1 MKRELFSFLF
11 LCRKPWGNVSFPWFF
26 ILKGVRKMTICSVNN
41 VTKSFGG
48 NIIFENISL
57 EIKNGERVGLVGR
70 NGSGKTTIFQLLTG
84 MESLDAGAIH
94 MKKGTRIGH
103 VAQIPKFDESMTVYE
118 VLSSAF
124 KIEKELE
131 REMRTLEKHM
141 AEEQES
147 SVLQKLME
155 RYGIIQEKFA
165 FLGGYEIEA
174 NIMKVANGLQVIELF
189 PRSFLELSGGEQT
202 KVSLAYMLLQK
213 PDLLLL
219 DEPTNHLDLF
229 AVEWLEQFLKEYN
242 GTVVVISHDR
252 YFLDEV
258 VTKIFDLEDGEIHVY
273 HTNYSRFV
281 EEKEE
286 RLLQEF
292 QAFQEQQKKIKKM
305 KEAIKRLREWANQA
319 NPPNEGLHKRARSM
333 ERALE
338 RMEKLKKPI
347 LERKQMGLQF
357 EGQERSGKDVIV
369 MKEVSKGFAEHLLF
383 NEANLHVRFQERA
396 AIVGRNGTGKTT
408 LLKLLLEEIKPD
420 AGEIR
425 IGSSVKIGYLSQ
437 HAYGNMKSNVLE
449 AFRECVAV
457 TEGEARHILAKFLF
471 YGPAVFKKVTQ
482 LSGGEKMRLRLAQL
496 MYQDINFL
504 ILDEPTNHLDIES
517 REVLEEALEQY
528 NGTILAVSH
537 DRYFLNKLFEKTY
550 WIDECKLFEFAGNY
564 AWARQKWEEKL
575 ETQVIK
581 QQRQGR
587 KKIETVPVKKKEVRN
602 IEEIE
607 TELMHVE
614 EDIYTLECKM
624 EQVVDVEMLEQLYEE
639 KTKKELLR
647 AELYNALENI
657 ME

>member
-1 MKRELFSFLF
+1 
-11 LCRKPWGNVSFPWFF
+11 
-26 ILKGVRKMTICSVNN
+26 MTICSVNN
-41 VTKSFGG
+41 VMKSFGG

-70 NGSGKTTIFQLLTG
+70 NGSGKTTIFGLLTG
-84 MESLDAGAIH
+84 RESLDAGAIH

-103 VAQIPKFDESMTVYE
+103 VAQIPKFDEVMNVYD

-124 KIEKELE
+124 KVEKELE
-131 REMRTLEKHM
+131 KEMHALKKNM
-141 AEEQES
+141 AEEQEQS
-147 SVLQKLME
+147 SLQKLME

-174 NIMKVANGLQVIELF
+174 NIMKVANGLQVTDLF
-189 PRSFLELSGGEQT
+189 PRVFTELSGGEQT

-229 AVEWLEQFLKEYN
+229 AVEWLEKFLKEYT
-242 GTVVVISHDR
+242 GTVMVISHDR

-273 HTNYSRFV
+273 HTNYSQFV

-292 QAFQEQQKKIKKM
+292 QAYQEQQKKIKKM

-319 NPPNEGLHKRARSM
+319 NPPNEGLHKRARNM

-338 RMEKLKKPI
+338 RIEKLKRPI

-357 EGQERSGKDVIV
+357 EGQERSGKDVVV
-369 MKEVSKGFAEHLLF
+369 MKEVSKGFAGRPLF
-383 NEANLHVRFQERA
+383 EQANLHVRFQERA
-396 AIVGRNGTGKTT
+396 AIVGHNGTGKTT
-408 LLKLLLEEIKPD
+408 LLKLLLKEMEPD
-420 AGEIR
+420 AGAIR
-425 IGSSVKIGYLSQ
+425 MGSSVKIGYLSQ
-437 HAYGNMKSNVLE
+437 HAYENMKSNVLE
-449 AFRECVAV
+449 AFRENVAV

-550 WIDECKLFEFAGNY
+550 WIDGCQLFEFAGNY

-575 ETQVIK
+575 EKQVIK
-581 QQRQGR
+581 QKRQGR
-587 KKIETVPVKKKEVRN
+587 KSVETVPVKEKEARN
-602 IEEIE
+602 LEEIE
-607 TELMHVE
+607 NELMHVE
-614 EDIYTLECKM
+614 EDIYAIECEM
-624 EQVVDVEMLEQLYEE
+624 EHVADVERLEKLYEE

-647 AELYNALENI
+647 AKLYSDLENI
-657 ME
+657 VE

>member
-1 MKRELFSFLF
+1 
-11 LCRKPWGNVSFPWFF
+11 
-26 ILKGVRKMTICSVNN
+26 MTICSVNN

-174 NIMKVANGLQVIELF
+174 NIMKVANGLQVTELF
-189 PRSFLELSGGEQT
+189 PRSFVEISGGEQT

-292 QAFQEQQKKIKKM
+292 QAYQEQQKKIKKM

-357 EGQERSGKDVIV
+357 EGQERSGKDVVV

-408 LLKLLLEEIKPD
+408 LLKLLLEEIEPD

-587 KKIETVPVKKKEVRN
+587 KSVETVSVKKKEVRN

-624 EQVVDVEMLEQLYEE
+624 EHVVDVEMLEQLYEE

-647 AELYNALENI
+647 ADLYNALENS

>member
-1 MKRELFSFLF
+1 
-11 LCRKPWGNVSFPWFF
+11 
-26 ILKGVRKMTICSVNN
+26 MTICSVNN

-131 REMRTLEKHM
+131 REMRTLEKDM
-141 AEEQES
+141 AEEQGS

-174 NIMKVANGLQVIELF
+174 NIMKVANGLQVTELF

-242 GTVVVISHDR
+242 GTVMVISHDR

-292 QAFQEQQKKIKKM
+292 QAYQEQQKKIKKM

-357 EGQERSGKDVIV
+357 EGQERSGKDVVV
-369 MKEVSKGFAEHLLF
+369 MKEVSKGFADHPLF
-383 NEANLHVRFQERA
+383 NEVNLHVRFQERA

-408 LLKLLLEEIKPD
+408 LLKLLLEEIEPD

-437 HAYGNMKSNVLE
+437 HAYGNRKSNVLE
-449 AFRECVAV
+449 DFREYVAV

-550 WIDECKLFEFAGNY
+550 WIDERKLFEFAGNY
-564 AWARQKWEEKL
+564 AWARQKWEERL

-581 QQRQGR
+581 QQHQGR
-587 KKIETVPVKKKEVRN
+587 KSIETVPVKKKEVRN

-624 EQVVDVEMLEQLYEE
+624 EHVVDVEMLEQLYEE

-647 AELYNALENI
+647 TDLYNALENI

>member
-1 MKRELFSFLF
+1 
-11 LCRKPWGNVSFPWFF
+11 
-26 ILKGVRKMTICSVNN
+26 MTICSVNN

-131 REMRTLEKHM
+131 REMRTLEKDM

-165 FLGGYEIEA
+165 FLGGYEIEV
-174 NIMKVANGLQVIELF
+174 NIMKVANGLQVTELF
-189 PRSFLELSGGEQT
+189 PRSFVEISGGEQT

-242 GTVVVISHDR
+242 GTVMVISHDR

-258 VTKIFDLEDGEIHVY
+258 VTKIFDLEDGEINVY
-273 HTNYSRFV
+273 HTNYSPFV

-292 QAFQEQQKKIKKM
+292 QAYQEQQKKIKKM

-357 EGQERSGKDVIV
+357 EGQERSGKDVVV

-408 LLKLLLEEIKPD
+408 LLKLLLEEIEPD

-550 WIDECKLFEFAGNY
+550 WIDERKLFEFAGNY

-587 KKIETVPVKKKEVRN
+587 KSMETVPVKKKEVRN

>member
-1 MKRELFSFLF
+1 M
-11 LCRKPWGNVSFPWFF
+11 GNVSFSWFF

-48 NIIFENISL
+48 NTIFENISL

-70 NGSGKTTIFQLLTG
+70 NGSGKTTIFGLLTG

-103 VAQIPKFDESMTVYE
+103 VAQIPKFDEAMTVYD

-124 KIEKELE
+124 KVEKELE
-131 REMRTLEKHM
+131 KEMHALEKNM
-141 AEEQES
+141 AVEQEQS
-147 SVLQKLME
+147 ALEKVME
-155 RYGIIQEKFA
+155 RYGVIQEKFA

-174 NIMKVANGLQVIELF
+174 NIMKVANGLQVTDLF
-189 PRSFLELSGGEQT
+189 SRVFTELSGGEQT

-229 AVEWLEQFLKEYN
+229 AVEWLEQFLKEYT
-242 GTVVVISHDR
+242 GTVMVISHDR

-273 HTNYSRFV
+273 HTNYSQFV

-292 QAFQEQQKKIKKM
+292 QAYQEQQKKIKKM

-319 NPPNEGLHKRARSM
+319 NPPNEGLHKRARNM

-338 RMEKLKKPI
+338 RIEKLKRPI

-357 EGQERSGKDVIV
+357 EGQERSGKDVVV
-369 MKEVSKGFAEHLLF
+369 MKEVSKGFAGRPLF
-383 NEANLHVRFQERA
+383 EQANLHVRFQERA

-408 LLKLLLEEIKPD
+408 LLKLLLKEINPD
-420 AGEIR
+420 VGEIR

-437 HAYGNMKSNVLE
+437 HTYGNVKSNVLE
-449 AFRECVAV
+449 AFREYVAV

-564 AWARQKWEEKL
+564 VWARQKWEEKL
-575 ETQVIK
+575 EKQVIK
-581 QQRQGR
+581 QKRQGR
-587 KKIETVPVKKKEVRN
+587 KSVEMVPVKEKKARN
-602 IEEIE
+602 LEEIE
-607 TELMHVE
+607 NELMHVE
-614 EDIYTLECKM
+614 EDIYAIECEMEHVANVERLEK
-624 EQVVDVEMLEQLYEE
+624 LYEE
-639 KTKKELLR
+639 KTMKELLR
-647 AELYNALENI
+647 AKLYSELENI
-657 ME
+657 VE

>member
-1 MKRELFSFLF
+1 
-11 LCRKPWGNVSFPWFF
+11 
-26 ILKGVRKMTICSVNN
+26 MTICSVNN

-48 NIIFENISL
+48 NTIFENISL

-70 NGSGKTTIFQLLTG
+70 NGSGKTTIFGLLTG

-103 VAQIPKFDESMTVYE
+103 VAQIPKFDEVMTVYD

-124 KIEKELE
+124 KVEKELE
-131 REMRTLEKHM
+131 KEMHALEKNM
-141 AEEQES
+141 AVEQEQS
-147 SVLQKLME
+147 ALEKLME
-155 RYGIIQEKFA
+155 RYGVIQEKFA

-174 NIMKVANGLQVIELF
+174 NIMKVANGLQVTDLF
-189 PRSFLELSGGEQT
+189 SRVFTELSGGEQT

-229 AVEWLEQFLKEYN
+229 AVEWLEQFLKEYT
-242 GTVVVISHDR
+242 GTVIVISHDR

-273 HTNYSRFV
+273 HTNYSQFV

-292 QAFQEQQKKIKKM
+292 QAYQEQQKKIKKM

-319 NPPNEGLHKRARSM
+319 NPPNEGLHKRARNM

-338 RMEKLKKPI
+338 RIEKLKRPI

-357 EGQERSGKDVIV
+357 EGQERSGKDVVV
-369 MKEVSKGFAEHLLF
+369 MKEVSKGFAGRPLF
-383 NEANLHVRFQERA
+383 EQTNLHVRFQERA

-408 LLKLLLEEIKPD
+408 LLKLLLEEINPD
-420 AGEIR
+420 VGEIR

-437 HAYGNMKSNVLE
+437 HTYGNVKSNVLE
-449 AFRECVAV
+449 AFREYVAV

-575 ETQVIK
+575 EKQVIK
-581 QQRQGR
+581 QKRQGR
-587 KKIETVPVKKKEVRN
+587 KSVEMVPVKEKKARN
-602 IEEIE
+602 LEEIE
-607 TELMHVE
+607 NELMHVE
-614 EDIYTLECKM
+614 EDIYAIECEM
-624 EQVVDVEMLEQLYEE
+624 EHVADVERLKKLYEE
-639 KTKKELLR
+639 KTMKELLR
-647 AELYNALENI
+647 AKLYSELENI
-657 ME
+657 VE

>member
-1 MKRELFSFLF
+1 
-11 LCRKPWGNVSFPWFF
+11 
-26 ILKGVRKMTICSVNN
+26 MTICSVNN

-103 VAQIPKFDESMTVYE
+103 VAQIPKFDEGMTVYD

-124 KIEKELE
+124 KTEKELE
-131 REMRTLEKHM
+131 REMRALEKNM
-141 AEEQES
+141 AEEREPS
-147 SVLQKLME
+147 ALQKLME
-155 RYGIIQEKFA
+155 RYGVIQEKFA

-174 NIMKVANGLQVIELF
+174 NLMKVANGLQVTELF

-242 GTVVVISHDR
+242 GTVMVISHDR

-273 HTNYSRFV
+273 HTNYSQFV
-281 EEKEE
+281 DEKEE

-292 QAFQEQQKKIKKM
+292 QAYQEQQKKIKKM

-338 RMEKLKKPI
+338 RIEKLKKPI

-357 EGQERSGKDVIV
+357 EGQERSGKDVV
-369 MKEVSKGFAEHLLF
+369 LMKEVSKGFAGHPLF

-449 AFRECVAV
+449 AFREYVSV

-550 WIDECKLFEFAGNY
+550 WIDEHKLFEFAGNY

-575 ETQVIK
+575 EKQVIK

-587 KKIETVPVKKKEVRN
+587 KSMATAPVKKKEVRN
-602 IEEIE
+602 DEDIE

-614 EDIYTLECKM
+614 EDIYMLECKM
-624 EQVVDVEMLEQLYEE
+624 EHVVDVEMLEQLYEE

-647 AELYNALENI
+647 AELYNELENI
-657 ME
+657 VE

>member
-1 MKRELFSFLF
+1 M
-11 LCRKPWGNVSFPWFF
+11 GNVSFSWFF

-41 VTKSFGG
+41 VKKSFGG

-70 NGSGKTTIFQLLTG
+70 NGSGKTTIFGLLTG

-103 VAQIPKFDESMTVYE
+103 VAQIPKFDEVLTVYD

-124 KIEKELE
+124 KVEKELE
-131 REMRTLEKHM
+131 KEMHALEKNM
-141 AEEQES
+141 AEEQEQS
-147 SVLQKLME
+147 SLQKLME

-174 NIMKVANGLQVIELF
+174 NIMKVANGLQVTDLF
-189 PRSFLELSGGEQT
+189 SRVFTELSGGEQT

-229 AVEWLEQFLKEYN
+229 AVEWLEQFLKEYT
-242 GTVVVISHDR
+242 GTVMVISHDR

-273 HTNYSRFV
+273 HTNYSQFV

-292 QAFQEQQKKIKKM
+292 QAYQEQQKKIKKM

-319 NPPNEGLHKRARSM
+319 NPLNEGLHKRARNM

-338 RMEKLKKPI
+338 RIEKLKRPI

-357 EGQERSGKDVIV
+357 EGQERSGKDVVV
-369 MKEVSKGFAEHLLF
+369 MKEVSKGFAGRPLF
-383 NEANLHVRFQERA
+383 EQANLHVRFQERA

-408 LLKLLLEEIKPD
+408 LLKLLLKEINPD
-420 AGEIR
+420 VGEIR

-437 HAYGNMKSNVLE
+437 HTYGNVKSNVLE
-449 AFRECVAV
+449 AFREYVAV

-575 ETQVIK
+575 EKQVIK
-581 QQRQGR
+581 QKRQGR
-587 KKIETVPVKKKEVRN
+587 KSVEMVPVKEKKARN
-602 IEEIE
+602 LEEIE
-607 TELMHVE
+607 NELMHVE
-614 EDIYTLECKM
+614 EDIYAIECEM
-624 EQVVDVEMLEQLYEE
+624 EHVADVERLEKLYEE
-639 KTKKELLR
+639 KTMKELLR
-647 AELYNALENI
+647 AKLYSELENI
-657 ME
+657 VE

>member
-1 MKRELFSFLF
+1 M
-11 LCRKPWGNVSFPWFF
+11 GNVSFPWFF

-41 VTKSFGG
+41 ITKSFGG

-84 MESLDAGAIH
+84 MENVDVGAIH

-103 VAQIPKFDESMTVYE
+103 VAQIPKFDDGITVYD

-124 KIEKELE
+124 KAEKELE
-131 REMRTLEKHM
+131 REMHALEKNM
-141 AEEQES
+141 AEELEPFA
-147 SVLQKLME
+147 LEKLME
-155 RYGIIQEKFA
+155 RYGIIQERFA

-174 NIMKVANGLQVIELF
+174 NIMKVANGLQVAELCSRLF
-189 PRSFLELSGGEQT
+189 TELSGGEQT

-229 AVEWLEQFLKEYN
+229 AVEWLEQFLKEYV
-242 GTVVVISHDR
+242 GTVMVISHDR

-258 VTKIFDLEDGEIHVY
+258 VTKILDLEDGEIHVY
-273 HTNYSRFV
+273 HTNYSQFI

-292 QAFQEQQKKIKKM
+292 QAYQEQQKKIKKM

-319 NPPNEGLHKRARSM
+319 NPPNEGLHKRARNM

-338 RMEKLKKPI
+338 RIEKLKRPI

-357 EGQERSGKDVIV
+357 EGQERSGKDVVV
-369 MKEVSKGFAEHLLF
+369 MKEVSKGFADRALF
-383 NEANLHVRFQERA
+383 EKANLHIRFQERA

-408 LLKLLLEEIKPD
+408 LLKLLLEEIQQD
-420 AGEIR
+420 DGEIR

-437 HAYGNMKSNVLE
+437 HAYGNMKNNVLE

-457 TEGEARHILAKFLF
+457 TEGEARHILARFLF
-471 YGPAVFKKVTQ
+471 YGPAVFKRVTQ

-550 WIDECKLFEFAGNY
+550 WIDEHKLFEFAGNY
-564 AWARQKWEEKL
+564 AWARQKWEERIEK
-575 ETQVIK
+575 QVVKQK
-581 QQRQGR
+581 QQGSKALEVLPI
-587 KKIETVPVKKKEVRN
+587 KKQESRN
-602 IEEIE
+602 LEKVEN
-607 TELMHVE
+607 ELMHIE
-614 EDIYTLECKM
+614 EDIYALECRM
-624 EQVVDVEMLEQLYEE
+624 ENVVDVEMLEQLYEE
-639 KTKKELLR
+639 KMKKELLR
-647 AELYNALENI
+647 VDLYNELENI

>member
-1 MKRELFSFLF
+1 
-11 LCRKPWGNVSFPWFF
+11 
-26 ILKGVRKMTICSVNN
+26 MTICSVNN

-48 NIIFENISL
+48 NTIFENISL

-70 NGSGKTTIFQLLTG
+70 NGSGKTTIFGLLTG

-103 VAQIPKFDESMTVYE
+103 VAQIPKFDEAMTVYD

-124 KIEKELE
+124 KVEKELE
-131 REMRTLEKHM
+131 KEMHALEKNM
-141 AEEQES
+141 AVEQEQS
-147 SVLQKLME
+147 ALEKLME
-155 RYGIIQEKFA
+155 RYGVIQEKFA

-174 NIMKVANGLQVIELF
+174 NIMKVVNGLQVTDLF
-189 PRSFLELSGGEQT
+189 SRVFTELSGGEQT

-229 AVEWLEQFLKEYN
+229 AVEWLEQFLKEYT
-242 GTVVVISHDR
+242 GTVMVISHDR

-273 HTNYSRFV
+273 HTNYSQFV

-292 QAFQEQQKKIKKM
+292 QAYQEQQKKIKKM

-319 NPPNEGLHKRARSM
+319 NPPNEGLHKRARNM

-338 RMEKLKKPI
+338 RIEKLKRPI

-357 EGQERSGKDVIV
+357 EGQERSGKDVVV
-369 MKEVSKGFAEHLLF
+369 MKEVSKGFAGRPLF
-383 NEANLHVRFQERA
+383 EQANLHVRFQERA

-408 LLKLLLEEIKPD
+408 LLKLLLEEINPD
-420 AGEIR
+420 VGEIR

-437 HAYGNMKSNVLE
+437 HTYGNVKSNVLE
-449 AFRECVAV
+449 AFREYVAV

-575 ETQVIK
+575 EKQVIK
-581 QQRQGR
+581 QKRQGR
-587 KKIETVPVKKKEVRN
+587 KSVEMVPVKEKKARN
-602 IEEIE
+602 LEEIE
-607 TELMHVE
+607 NELMHVE
-614 EDIYTLECKM
+614 EDIYAIECEM
-624 EQVVDVEMLEQLYEE
+624 EHVADVERLEKLYEE
-639 KTKKELLR
+639 KTMKELLR
-647 AELYNALENI
+647 AKLYSELENI
-657 ME
+657 VE

>member
-1 MKRELFSFLF
+1 
-11 LCRKPWGNVSFPWFF
+11 
-26 ILKGVRKMTICSVNN
+26 MTICSVNN

-174 NIMKVANGLQVIELF
+174 NIMKVANGLQVTELF

-242 GTVVVISHDR
+242 GTVMVISHDR

-292 QAFQEQQKKIKKM
+292 QAYQEQQKKIKKM

-357 EGQERSGKDVIV
+357 EGQERSGKDVVV
-369 MKEVSKGFAEHLLF
+369 MKEVSKGFADHPLF
-383 NEANLHVRFQERA
+383 NEVNLHVRFQERA

-408 LLKLLLEEIKPD
+408 LLKLLLEEIEPD

-449 AFRECVAV
+449 AFREYVAV

-550 WIDECKLFEFAGNY
+550 WIDERKLFEFAGNY
-564 AWARQKWEEKL
+564 AWARQKWEERL

-581 QQRQGR
+581 QQRQRR
-587 KKIETVPVKKKEVRN
+587 KSIETVPVKKKEVRN

-614 EDIYTLECKM
+614 EDIYTLECTM
-624 EQVVDVEMLEQLYEE
+624 EHVVDIKRLEQLYEE

-647 AELYNALENI
+647 AELYNELENI
-657 ME
+657 VE

>member
-1 MKRELFSFLF
+1 M
-11 LCRKPWGNVSFPWFF
+11 GNVSFSWFF

-48 NIIFENISL
+48 NTIFENISL

-70 NGSGKTTIFQLLTG
+70 NGSGKTTIFGLLTG

-103 VAQIPKFDESMTVYE
+103 VAQIPKFDEAMTVYD

-124 KIEKELE
+124 KVEKELE
-131 REMRTLEKHM
+131 KEMHALEKNM
-141 AEEQES
+141 AVEQEQS
-147 SVLQKLME
+147 ALEKLME
-155 RYGIIQEKFA
+155 RYGVIQEKFA

-174 NIMKVANGLQVIELF
+174 NIMKVANGLQVTDLF
-189 PRSFLELSGGEQT
+189 SRVFTELSGGEQT

-229 AVEWLEQFLKEYN
+229 AVEWLEQFLKEYT
-242 GTVVVISHDR
+242 GTVMVISHDR

-273 HTNYSRFV
+273 HTNYSQFV

-292 QAFQEQQKKIKKM
+292 QAYQEQQKKIKKM

-319 NPPNEGLHKRARSM
+319 NPPNEGLHKRARNM

-338 RMEKLKKPI
+338 RIEKLKRPI

-357 EGQERSGKDVIV
+357 EGQERSGKDVVV
-369 MKEVSKGFAEHLLF
+369 MKEVSKGFAGRPLF
-383 NEANLHVRFQERA
+383 EQANLHVRFQERA

-408 LLKLLLEEIKPD
+408 LLKLLLEEINPD
-420 AGEIR
+420 VGEIR

-437 HAYGNMKSNVLE
+437 HTYGNVKSNVLE
-449 AFRECVAV
+449 AFREYVAV

-564 AWARQKWEEKL
+564 AWARQKWEGKL
-575 ETQVIK
+575 EKQVIK
-581 QQRQGR
+581 QKRQGR
-587 KKIETVPVKKKEVRN
+587 KSVEMVPVKEKKARN
-602 IEEIE
+602 LEEIE
-607 TELMHVE
+607 NELMHVE
-614 EDIYTLECKM
+614 EDIYAIECEM
-624 EQVVDVEMLEQLYEE
+624 EHVADVERLEKLYEE
-639 KTKKELLR
+639 KTMKELLR
-647 AELYNALENI
+647 AKLYSELENI
-657 ME
+657 VE

>member
-1 MKRELFSFLF
+1 M
-11 LCRKPWGNVSFPWFF
+11 GNVSFSWFF

-41 VTKSFGG
+41 VMKSFGG

-70 NGSGKTTIFQLLTG
+70 NGSGKTTIFGLLTG
-84 MESLDAGAIH
+84 KESLDAGAIH

-103 VAQIPKFDESMTVYE
+103 VAQIPKFDEVMTVYD

-124 KIEKELE
+124 KVEKELE
-131 REMRTLEKHM
+131 KEMHALEKNM
-141 AEEQES
+141 AVEQEQS
-147 SVLQKLME
+147 ALEKLME
-155 RYGIIQEKFA
+155 RYGVIQEKFA

-174 NIMKVANGLQVIELF
+174 NIMKVANGLQVTDLF
-189 PRSFLELSGGEQT
+189 SRVFTELSGGEQT

-229 AVEWLEQFLKEYN
+229 AVEWLEQFLKEYT
-242 GTVVVISHDR
+242 GTVIVISHDR

-273 HTNYSRFV
+273 HTNYSQFV

-292 QAFQEQQKKIKKM
+292 QAYQEQQKKIKKM

-319 NPPNEGLHKRARSM
+319 NPPNEGLHKRARNM

-338 RMEKLKKPI
+338 RIEKLKRPI

-357 EGQERSGKDVIV
+357 EGQERSGKDVVV
-369 MKEVSKGFAEHLLF
+369 MKEVSKGFAGRPLF
-383 NEANLHVRFQERA
+383 EQANLHVRFQERA

-408 LLKLLLEEIKPD
+408 LLKLLLEEINPD
-420 AGEIR
+420 VGEIR

-437 HAYGNMKSNVLE
+437 HTYGNVKSNVLE
-449 AFRECVAV
+449 EFREYVAV

-575 ETQVIK
+575 EKQVIK
-581 QQRQGR
+581 QKRQGR
-587 KKIETVPVKKKEVRN
+587 KSVEMVPVKEKKARN
-602 IEEIE
+602 LEEIE
-607 TELMHVE
+607 NELMHVE
-614 EDIYTLECKM
+614 EDIYAIECEM
-624 EQVVDVEMLEQLYEE
+624 EHVADVERLEKLYEE
-639 KTKKELLR
+639 KTMKELLR
-647 AELYNALENI
+647 AKLYSELENI
-657 ME
+657 VE

>member
-1 MKRELFSFLF
+1 
-11 LCRKPWGNVSFPWFF
+11 
-26 ILKGVRKMTICSVNN
+26 MTICSVNN

-131 REMRTLEKHM
+131 REMRTLEKDM

-174 NIMKVANGLQVIELF
+174 NIMKVANGLQVTELF

-242 GTVVVISHDR
+242 GTVMVISHDR

-292 QAFQEQQKKIKKM
+292 QAYQEQQKKIKKM

-338 RMEKLKKPI
+338 RMQKLKKPI

-357 EGQERSGKDVIV
+357 EGQDRSGKDVVVI
-369 MKEVSKGFAEHLLF
+369 KEVSKGFADHPLF
-383 NEANLHVRFQERA
+383 NEVNLHVRFQERA

-408 LLKLLLEEIKPD
+408 LLKLLLEQIEPD

-437 HAYGNMKSNVLE
+437 HAYGNRKSNVLE
-449 AFRECVAV
+449 AFREYVAV

-550 WIDECKLFEFAGNY
+550 WIDEHKLFEFAGNY
-564 AWARQKWEEKL
+564 AWARQKWEERL

-587 KKIETVPVKKKEVRN
+587 KSIETAPVKKKEARN

-614 EDIYTLECKM
+614 EDIYTLECTM
-624 EQVVDVEMLEQLYEE
+624 EHVVDIKRLEQLYEE

-647 AELYNALENI
+647 AELYNELENI
-657 ME
+657 VE

>member
-1 MKRELFSFLF
+1 
-11 LCRKPWGNVSFPWFF
+11 
-26 ILKGVRKMTICSVNN
+26 MTICSVNN

-84 MESLDAGAIH
+84 MESLDTGAIH

-103 VAQIPKFDESMTVYE
+103 VAQIPKFDEGMTVYD

-124 KIEKELE
+124 KTEKELE

-147 SVLQKLME
+147 SALQRLME

-174 NIMKVANGLQVIELF
+174 NIMKVANGLQVTELF
-189 PRSFLELSGGEQT
+189 SRSFPELSGGEQT
-202 KVSLAYMLLQK
+202 KVSLAYMLLHK

-242 GTVVVISHDR
+242 GTVMVISHDR

-273 HTNYSRFV
+273 HTNYSQFV

-292 QAFQEQQKKIKKM
+292 QAYQEQQKKIKKM

-357 EGQERSGKDVIV
+357 EGQERSGKDVVV
-369 MKEVSKGFAEHLLF
+369 MKEVSKGFAGHPLF

-408 LLKLLLEEIKPD
+408 LLKLLLEEIEPD

-437 HAYGNMKSNVLE
+437 HAYGNVKSNVLE
-449 AFRECVAV
+449 AFREYVAV

-550 WIDECKLFEFAGNY
+550 WIDERKLFEFAGNY

-587 KKIETVPVKKKEVRN
+587 KSIETAPVKKKEVRD

-607 TELMHVE
+607 IELMRVE
-614 EDIYTLECKM
+614 EDIYTLDHKM
-624 EQVVDVEMLEQLYEE
+624 EHVVDVEMLEQLYEE

-647 AELYNALENI
+647 AELYNELENI
-657 ME
+657 VE

>member
-1 MKRELFSFLF
+1 M
-11 LCRKPWGNVSFPWFF
+11 GNVSFPWFF

-103 VAQIPKFDESMTVYE
+103 VAQIPKFDEDMTVYD

-124 KIEKELE
+124 KAEKELE
-131 REMRTLEKHM
+131 REMRTLEKNM
-141 AEEQES
+141 AEERES
-147 SVLQKLME
+147 SALQKLME
-155 RYGIIQEKFA
+155 RYGVIQEKFA

-174 NIMKVANGLQVIELF
+174 NLMKVANGLQVTELF

-202 KVSLAYMLLQK
+202 KISLAYMLLQK

-242 GTVVVISHDR
+242 GTVMVISHDR

-273 HTNYSRFV
+273 HTNYSQFV

-292 QAFQEQQKKIKKM
+292 QAYQEQQKKIKKM

-338 RMEKLKKPI
+338 RIEKLKKPI

-357 EGQERSGKDVIV
+357 EGQERSGKDVVV
-369 MKEVSKGFAEHLLF
+369 MKEVSKGFAGHLLF
-383 NEANLHVRFQERA
+383 NEASLHVRFQERA

-408 LLKLLLEEIKPD
+408 LLKLLLEEIEPD

-437 HAYGNMKSNVLE
+437 HAYGNVKSNVLE
-449 AFRECVAV
+449 AFREYVAV

-550 WIDECKLFEFAGNY
+550 WIDERKLFEFAGNY

-587 KKIETVPVKKKEVRN
+587 KSMETAPIKKKEVRN
-602 IEEIE
+602 VEEIE
-607 TELMHVE
+607 TDLMRVE

-624 EQVVDVEMLEQLYEE
+624 EHVVDVEMLEQLYEE
-639 KTKKELLR
+639 KTKQELLR
-647 AELYNALENI
+647 AELYNELENI
-657 ME
+657 VE

>member
-1 MKRELFSFLF
+1 
-11 LCRKPWGNVSFPWFF
+11 
-26 ILKGVRKMTICSVNN
+26 MTICSVNN

-174 NIMKVANGLQVIELF
+174 NIMKVANGLQVTELF

-242 GTVVVISHDR
+242 GTIMVISHDR

-292 QAFQEQQKKIKKM
+292 QAYQEQQKKIKKM

-357 EGQERSGKDVIV
+357 EGQERSGKDVVV
-369 MKEVSKGFAEHLLF
+369 MKEVSKGFADHLLF
-383 NEANLHVRFQERA
+383 NEVNLHVRFQERA

-408 LLKLLLEEIKPD
+408 LLKLLLEEIEPD

-449 AFRECVAV
+449 AFREYVAV

-496 MYQDINFL
+496 MYQDINF
-504 ILDEPTNHLDIES
+504 
-517 REVLEEALEQY
+517 
-528 NGTILAVSH
+528 
-537 DRYFLNKLFEKTY
+537 
-550 WIDECKLFEFAGNY
+550 
-564 AWARQKWEEKL
+564 
-575 ETQVIK
+575 
-581 QQRQGR
+581 
-587 KKIETVPVKKKEVRN
+587 
-602 IEEIE
+602 
-607 TELMHVE
+607 
-614 EDIYTLECKM
+614 
-624 EQVVDVEMLEQLYEE
+624 
-639 KTKKELLR
+639 
-647 AELYNALENI
+647 
-657 ME
+657 

>member
-1 MKRELFSFLF
+1 M
-11 LCRKPWGNVSFPWFF
+11 GNVSFPWFF

-57 EIKNGERVGLVGR
+57 EIKSGERVGLVGR

-131 REMRTLEKHM
+131 REIRTLEKHM

-155 RYGIIQEKFA
+155 RYGVIQEKFA

-242 GTVVVISHDR
+242 GTVMVISHDR

-292 QAFQEQQKKIKKM
+292 QAYQEQQKKIKKM

-357 EGQERSGKDVIV
+357 EGQERSGKDVVV
-369 MKEVSKGFAEHLLF
+369 MKEVSKGFADHPLF
-383 NEANLHVRFQERA
+383 NEVNLHVRFQERA

-408 LLKLLLEEIKPD
+408 LLKLLLEEIEPD

-437 HAYGNMKSNVLE
+437 HAYGNRKSNVLE
-449 AFRECVAV
+449 AFREYVAV

-550 WIDECKLFEFAGNY
+550 WIDERKLFEFAGNY

-575 ETQVIK
+575 GTQVIK

-587 KKIETVPVKKKEVRN
+587 KSIETAPVKKKEARN

-624 EQVVDVEMLEQLYEE
+624 EHVVDIEMLEQLYEE

-647 AELYNALENI
+647 AELYNELENI
-657 ME
+657 VE

>member
-1 MKRELFSFLF
+1 
-11 LCRKPWGNVSFPWFF
+11 
-26 ILKGVRKMTICSVNN
+26 MTICSVNN

-48 NIIFENISL
+48 NTIFENISL

-70 NGSGKTTIFQLLTG
+70 NGSGKTTIFGLLTG

-103 VAQIPKFDESMTVYE
+103 VAQIPKFDEAMTVYD

-124 KIEKELE
+124 KVEKELE
-131 REMRTLEKHM
+131 KEMHALEKNM
-141 AEEQES
+141 AVEQEQS
-147 SVLQKLME
+147 ALEKLME
-155 RYGIIQEKFA
+155 RYGVIQEKFV

-174 NIMKVANGLQVIELF
+174 NIMKVANGLQVTDLF
-189 PRSFLELSGGEQT
+189 SRVFTELSGGEQT

-229 AVEWLEQFLKEYN
+229 AVEWLEQFLKEYT
-242 GTVVVISHDR
+242 GTVMVISHDR

-273 HTNYSRFV
+273 HTNYSQFV

-292 QAFQEQQKKIKKM
+292 QAYQEQQKKIKKM

-319 NPPNEGLHKRARSM
+319 NPPNEGLHKRARNM

-338 RMEKLKKPI
+338 RIEKLKRPI

-357 EGQERSGKDVIV
+357 EGQERSGKDVVV
-369 MKEVSKGFAEHLLF
+369 MKEVSKGFAGRPLF
-383 NEANLHVRFQERA
+383 EQANLHVRFQERA

-408 LLKLLLEEIKPD
+408 LLKLLLKEINPD
-420 AGEIR
+420 VGEIR

-437 HAYGNMKSNVLE
+437 HTYGNVKSNVLE
-449 AFRECVAV
+449 AFREYVAV
-457 TEGEARHILAKFLF
+457 TEGEARHILANFLF

-575 ETQVIK
+575 EKQVIK
-581 QQRQGR
+581 QKRQGR
-587 KKIETVPVKKKEVRN
+587 KSVEMVPVKEKKARN
-602 IEEIE
+602 LEEIE
-607 TELMHVE
+607 NELMHVE
-614 EDIYTLECKM
+614 EDIYAIECEM
-624 EQVVDVEMLEQLYEE
+624 EHVADVERLEKLYEE
-639 KTKKELLR
+639 KTMKELLR
-647 AELYNALENI
+647 AKLYSELENI
-657 ME
+657 VE

>member
-1 MKRELFSFLF
+1 
-11 LCRKPWGNVSFPWFF
+11 
-26 ILKGVRKMTICSVNN
+26 MTICSVNN
-41 VTKSFGG
+41 VMKSFGG

-70 NGSGKTTIFQLLTG
+70 NGSGKTTIFGLLTG
-84 MESLDAGAIH
+84 KESLDAGAIH

-103 VAQIPKFDESMTVYE
+103 VAQIPKFDEVMTVYD

-124 KIEKELE
+124 KVEKELE
-131 REMRTLEKHM
+131 KEMHALEKNM
-141 AEEQES
+141 AVEQEQS
-147 SVLQKLME
+147 ALEKLME
-155 RYGIIQEKFA
+155 RYGVIQEKFA

-174 NIMKVANGLQVIELF
+174 NIMKVANGLQVTDLF
-189 PRSFLELSGGEQT
+189 SRVFTELSGGEQT

-229 AVEWLEQFLKEYN
+229 AVEWLEQFLKEYT
-242 GTVVVISHDR
+242 GTVIVISHDR

-258 VTKIFDLEDGEIHVY
+258 VTKIFDLEDGGIHVY
-273 HTNYSRFV
+273 HTNYSQFV

-292 QAFQEQQKKIKKM
+292 QAYQEQQKKIKKM

-319 NPPNEGLHKRARSM
+319 NPPNEGLHKRARNM

-338 RMEKLKKPI
+338 RIEKLKRPI

-357 EGQERSGKDVIV
+357 EGQERSGKDVVV
-369 MKEVSKGFAEHLLF
+369 MKEVSKGFAGRPLF
-383 NEANLHVRFQERA
+383 EQANLHVRFQERA

-408 LLKLLLEEIKPD
+408 LLKLLLEEINPD
-420 AGEIR
+420 VGEIR

-437 HAYGNMKSNVLE
+437 HTYGNVKSNVLE
-449 AFRECVAV
+449 AFREYVAV

-575 ETQVIK
+575 EKQVIK
-581 QQRQGR
+581 QKRQGR
-587 KKIETVPVKKKEVRN
+587 KSVEMVPVKEKKARN
-602 IEEIE
+602 LEEIE
-607 TELMHVE
+607 NELMHVE
-614 EDIYTLECKM
+614 EDIYAIECEM
-624 EQVVDVEMLEQLYEE
+624 EHVADVERLEKLYEE
-639 KTKKELLR
+639 KTMKELLR
-647 AELYNALENI
+647 AKLYSELENI
-657 ME
+657 VE

>member
-1 MKRELFSFLF
+1 
-11 LCRKPWGNVSFPWFF
+11 
-26 ILKGVRKMTICSVNN
+26 MTICSVNN

-70 NGSGKTTIFQLLTG
+70 NGSGKTTIFGLLTG

-103 VAQIPKFDESMTVYE
+103 VAQIPKFDEAMTVYD

-124 KIEKELE
+124 KVEKELE
-131 REMRTLEKHM
+131 KEMHDLEKNM
-141 AEEQES
+141 AVEQEQS
-147 SVLQKLME
+147 DLEKLME
-155 RYGIIQEKFA
+155 RYGVIQEKFA

-174 NIMKVANGLQVIELF
+174 NIMKVANGLQVTDLF
-189 PRSFLELSGGEQT
+189 SRVFTELSGGEQT

-229 AVEWLEQFLKEYN
+229 AVEWLEQFLKEYT
-242 GTVVVISHDR
+242 GTVMVISHDR

-273 HTNYSRFV
+273 HTNYSQFV

-292 QAFQEQQKKIKKM
+292 QAYQEQQKKIKKM

-319 NPPNEGLHKRARSM
+319 NPPNEGLHKRARNM

-338 RMEKLKKPI
+338 RIEKLKRPI

-357 EGQERSGKDVIV
+357 EGKERSGKDVVV
-369 MKEVSKGFAEHLLF
+369 MKEVSKGFADRPLF
-383 NEANLHVRFQERA
+383 EQANLHVRFQERA

-408 LLKLLLEEIKPD
+408 LLKLLLKEMEPE
-420 AGEIR
+420 AGTIR

-437 HAYGNMKSNVLE
+437 HTYGNVKSNVLE
-449 AFRECVAV
+449 AFREYVAV

-575 ETQVIK
+575 EEQVIK
-581 QQRQGR
+581 QKRQER
-587 KKIETVPVKKKEVRN
+587 KSVETVPVKEKEARN
-602 IEEIE
+602 LEEIE
-607 TELMHVE
+607 NELMHVE
-614 EDIYTLECKM
+614 EDIYAIECEM
-624 EQVVDVEMLEQLYEE
+624 EHVADVERLEKLYEE

-647 AELYNALENI
+647 ADLYNELENI
-657 ME
+657 VG

>member
-1 MKRELFSFLF
+1 MPKTM
-11 LCRKPWGNVSFPWFF
+11 GNVSFSWFF

-41 VTKSFGG
+41 VMKSFGG

-70 NGSGKTTIFQLLTG
+70 NGSGKTTIFGLLTG
-84 MESLDAGAIH
+84 KESLDAGAIH

-103 VAQIPKFDESMTVYE
+103 VAQIPKFDEVMNVYD

-124 KIEKELE
+124 KVEKELE
-131 REMRTLEKHM
+131 KEMHALEKNM
-141 AEEQES
+141 AEEQEQS
-147 SVLQKLME
+147 SLQKLME
-155 RYGIIQEKFA
+155 RYGVIQEKFA

-174 NIMKVANGLQVIELF
+174 NIMKVANGLQVTDLF
-189 PRSFLELSGGEQT
+189 PRVFTELSGGEQT

-229 AVEWLEQFLKEYN
+229 AVEWLEQFLKEYT
-242 GTVVVISHDR
+242 GTVIVISHDR

-273 HTNYSRFV
+273 HTNYSQFV

-292 QAFQEQQKKIKKM
+292 QAYQEQQKKIKKM

-319 NPPNEGLHKRARSM
+319 NPPNEGLHKRARNM

-338 RMEKLKKPI
+338 RIEKLKRPI

-357 EGQERSGKDVIV
+357 EGQERSGKDVVV
-369 MKEVSKGFAEHLLF
+369 MKEVSKGFAGRPLF
-383 NEANLHVRFQERA
+383 EQANLHVRFQERA

-408 LLKLLLEEIKPD
+408 LLKLLLEEINPD
-420 AGEIR
+420 VGEIR

-437 HAYGNMKSNVLE
+437 HTYGNVKSNVLE
-449 AFRECVAV
+449 AFREYVAV

-575 ETQVIK
+575 EKQVIK
-581 QQRQGR
+581 QKRQGR
-587 KKIETVPVKKKEVRN
+587 KSVEMVPVKEKKARN
-602 IEEIE
+602 LEEIE
-607 TELMHVE
+607 NELMHVE
-614 EDIYTLECKM
+614 EDIYAIECEM
-624 EQVVDVEMLEQLYEE
+624 EHVADVERLEKLYEE
-639 KTKKELLR
+639 KTMKELLR
-647 AELYNALENI
+647 AKLYSELENI
-657 ME
+657 VE

>member
-1 MKRELFSFLF
+1 
-11 LCRKPWGNVSFPWFF
+11 
-26 ILKGVRKMTICSVNN
+26 MTICSVNN
-41 VTKSFGG
+41 VKKSFGG

-57 EIKNGERVGLVGR
+57 EIKNGERIGLVGR

-94 MKKGTRIGH
+94 MKKGTCIGH
-103 VAQIPKFDESMTVYE
+103 VAQIPKFNNEMNVYD

-124 KIEKELE
+124 KKEKELE
-131 REMRTLEKHM
+131 IEMHALEKNM
-141 AEEQES
+141 VEEQES
-147 SVLQKLME
+147 SALQKLME
-155 RYGIIQEKFA
+155 RYGVIQERYA

-174 NIMKVANGLQVIELF
+174 NIMKVANGLQVTELF
-189 PRSFLELSGGEQT
+189 PRSFMELSGGEQT

-229 AVEWLEQFLKEYN
+229 AVEWLEQFLKEYT
-242 GTVVVISHDR
+242 GTVMVISHDR

-273 HTNYSRFV
+273 HTNYSQFV

-292 QAFQEQQKKIKKM
+292 QAYQEQQKKIKKM

-319 NPPNEGLHKRARSM
+319 NPPNEGLHKRARNM

-338 RMEKLKKPI
+338 RIEKLKRPI
-347 LERKQMGLQF
+347 LDRKQMGLQF
-357 EGQERSGKDVIV
+357 EGQERSGKDVVV
-369 MKEVSKGFAEHLLF
+369 MKEVSKGFDERSLF
-383 NEANLHVRFQERA
+383 EKVNLHIRFQERA

-408 LLKLLLEEIKPD
+408 LLKLLLKEMQQD

-437 HAYGNMKSNVLE
+437 HAYGNMKNNVLE
-449 AFRECVAV
+449 AFRDCVAV
-457 TEGEARHILAKFLF
+457 TEGEARHILARFLF

-496 MYQDINFL
+496 MYQDVNFL

-550 WIDECKLFEFAGNY
+550 WIDEHKLFEFAGNY
-564 AWARQKWEEKL
+564 AWARQKWEERIEK
-575 ETQVIK
+575 QVVKQK
-581 QQRQGR
+581 QQQQGN
-587 KKIETVPVKKKEVRN
+587 KALEVMPIKKKKSRDLEAVEN
-602 IEEIE
+602 
-607 TELMHVE
+607 ELVHIE
-614 EDIYTLECKM
+614 EDIYALECKM
-624 EQVVDVEMLEQLYEE
+624 ENVVDVEMLEQLYEE
-639 KTKKELLR
+639 KMKKEFLR
-647 AELYNALENI
+647 AELYNELENI
-657 ME
+657 VE

>member
-1 MKRELFSFLF
+1 
-11 LCRKPWGNVSFPWFF
+11 
-26 ILKGVRKMTICSVNN
+26 MTICSVNN

-131 REMRTLEKHM
+131 REMRTLEKDM

-174 NIMKVANGLQVIELF
+174 NIMKVANGLQVTELF

-242 GTVVVISHDR
+242 GTVMVISHDR

-292 QAFQEQQKKIKKM
+292 QAYQEQQKKIKKM

-357 EGQERSGKDVIV
+357 EGQERSGKDVVVI
-369 MKEVSKGFAEHLLF
+369 KEVSKGFADHPLF
-383 NEANLHVRFQERA
+383 NEVNLHVRFQERA

-408 LLKLLLEEIKPD
+408 LLKLLLEQIEPD

-437 HAYGNMKSNVLE
+437 HAYGNRKSNVLE
-449 AFRECVAV
+449 AFREYVAV

-550 WIDECKLFEFAGNY
+550 WIDEHKLFEFAGNY
-564 AWARQKWEEKL
+564 AWARQKWEERL

-587 KKIETVPVKKKEVRN
+587 KSIETAPVKKKEARN

-614 EDIYTLECKM
+614 EDIYTLECTM
-624 EQVVDVEMLEQLYEE
+624 EHVVDIKRLEQLYEE

-647 AELYNALENI
+647 AELYNELENI
-657 ME
+657 VE

>member
-1 MKRELFSFLF
+1 M
-11 LCRKPWGNVSFPWFF
+11 GNVSFSWFF

-70 NGSGKTTIFQLLTG
+70 NGSGKTTIFGLLTG

-103 VAQIPKFDESMTVYE
+103 VAQIPKFDEVLTVYD

-124 KIEKELE
+124 KVEKELE
-131 REMRTLEKHM
+131 KEMHALEKNM
-141 AEEQES
+141 AEEQEQS
-147 SVLQKLME
+147 SLQKLME
-155 RYGIIQEKFA
+155 RYGVIQEKFA

-174 NIMKVANGLQVIELF
+174 NIMKVANGLQVTDLF
-189 PRSFLELSGGEQT
+189 SRVFTELSGGEQT

-229 AVEWLEQFLKEYN
+229 AVEWLEQFLKEYT
-242 GTVVVISHDR
+242 GTVMVISHDR

-273 HTNYSRFV
+273 HTNYSQFV

-292 QAFQEQQKKIKKM
+292 QAYQEQQKKIKKM

-319 NPPNEGLHKRARSM
+319 NPPNEGLHKRARNM

-338 RMEKLKKPI
+338 RIEKLKRPI

-357 EGQERSGKDVIV
+357 EGQERSGKDVVV
-369 MKEVSKGFAEHLLF
+369 MKEVSKGFAGRPLF
-383 NEANLHVRFQERA
+383 EQANLHVRFQERA

-408 LLKLLLEEIKPD
+408 LLKLLLKEINPD
-420 AGEIR
+420 VGEIR

-437 HAYGNMKSNVLE
+437 HTYGNLKSNVLE
-449 AFRECVAV
+449 AFREYVAV

-575 ETQVIK
+575 EKQVIK
-581 QQRQGR
+581 QKRQGR
-587 KKIETVPVKKKEVRN
+587 KSVEMVPVKEKKARN
-602 IEEIE
+602 LEEIE
-607 TELMHVE
+607 NELMHVE
-614 EDIYTLECKM
+614 EDIYAIECEM
-624 EQVVDVEMLEQLYEE
+624 EHVADVERLEKLYEE
-639 KTKKELLR
+639 KTMKELLR
-647 AELYNALENI
+647 AKLYSELENI
-657 ME
+657 VE

>member
-1 MKRELFSFLF
+1 
-11 LCRKPWGNVSFPWFF
+11 
-26 ILKGVRKMTICSVNN
+26 MTICSVNN

-124 KIEKELE
+124 KTEKELE
-131 REMRTLEKHM
+131 REMRTLEKDM
-141 AEEQES
+141 VEEQEP

-155 RYGIIQEKFA
+155 RYGVIQEKFA

-174 NIMKVANGLQVIELF
+174 NIIKVANGLQVTELF

-242 GTVVVISHDR
+242 GTVMVISHDR

-292 QAFQEQQKKIKKM
+292 QAYQEQQKKIKKM

-338 RMEKLKKPI
+338 RMQKLKKPI

-357 EGQERSGKDVIV
+357 EGQDRSGKDVVV
-369 MKEVSKGFAEHLLF
+369 MKEVSKGFADHPLF
-383 NEANLHVRFQERA
+383 NEVNLHVRFQERA

-408 LLKLLLEEIKPD
+408 LLKLLLEQIEPD

-437 HAYGNMKSNVLE
+437 HAYGNRKSNVLE
-449 AFRECVAV
+449 AFREYVAV

-471 YGPAVFKKVTQ
+471 YGPVVFKKVTQ

-550 WIDECKLFEFAGNY
+550 WIDEHKLFEFAGNY
-564 AWARQKWEEKL
+564 AWARQKWEERL

-587 KKIETVPVKKKEVRN
+587 KSIETAPVKKKEARN

-624 EQVVDVEMLEQLYEE
+624 EHVVDVEMLEQLYEE

-647 AELYNALENI
+647 AELYNELENI
-657 ME
+657 VE

>member
-1 MKRELFSFLF
+1 M
-11 LCRKPWGNVSFPWFF
+11 GNVSFSWFF

-48 NIIFENISL
+48 NTIFENISL

-70 NGSGKTTIFQLLTG
+70 NGSGKTTIFGLLTG

-103 VAQIPKFDESMTVYE
+103 VAQIPKFDEAMTVYD

-124 KIEKELE
+124 KVEKELE
-131 REMRTLEKHM
+131 KEMHALEKNM
-141 AEEQES
+141 AVEQEQS
-147 SVLQKLME
+147 ALEKLME
-155 RYGIIQEKFA
+155 RYGVIQEKFA

-174 NIMKVANGLQVIELF
+174 NIMKVANGLQVTDLF
-189 PRSFLELSGGEQT
+189 SRVFTELSGGEQT

-229 AVEWLEQFLKEYN
+229 AVEWLEQFLKEYT
-242 GTVVVISHDR
+242 GTVMVISHDR

-273 HTNYSRFV
+273 HTNYSQFV

-292 QAFQEQQKKIKKM
+292 QAYQEQQKKIKKM

-319 NPPNEGLHKRARSM
+319 NPPNEGLHKRARNM

-338 RMEKLKKPI
+338 RIEKLKRPI

-357 EGQERSGKDVIV
+357 EGQERSGKDVVV
-369 MKEVSKGFAEHLLF
+369 MKEVSKGFAGRPLF
-383 NEANLHVRFQERA
+383 EQANLHVRFQERA

-408 LLKLLLEEIKPD
+408 LLKLLLKEINPD
-420 AGEIR
+420 VGEIR

-437 HAYGNMKSNVLE
+437 HTYGNVKSNVLE
-449 AFRECVAV
+449 AFREYVAV

-471 YGPAVFKKVTQ
+471 YGPAVFKKVTE

-575 ETQVIK
+575 EKQVIK
-581 QQRQGR
+581 QKRQGR
-587 KKIETVPVKKKEVRN
+587 KSVEMVPVKEKKARN
-602 IEEIE
+602 LEEIE
-607 TELMHVE
+607 NELMHVE
-614 EDIYTLECKM
+614 EDIYAIECEM
-624 EQVVDVEMLEQLYEE
+624 EHVVDVERLEKLYEE
-639 KTKKELLR
+639 KTMKELLR
-647 AELYNALENI
+647 AKLYSELENI
-657 ME
+657 VE

>member
-1 MKRELFSFLF
+1 M
-11 LCRKPWGNVSFPWFF
+11 GNVSFPWFF

-103 VAQIPKFDESMTVYE
+103 VAQIPKFDEGMTVYD

-124 KIEKELE
+124 KAEKELE
-131 REMRTLEKHM
+131 REMRTLENNM

-174 NIMKVANGLQVIELF
+174 SLMKVANGLQVTELF

-202 KVSLAYMLLQK
+202 KISLAYMLLQK

-292 QAFQEQQKKIKKM
+292 QAYQEQQKKIKKM

-338 RMEKLKKPI
+338 WMEKLKKPI

-357 EGQERSGKDVIV
+357 EGQERSGKDVVV

-408 LLKLLLEEIKPD
+408 LLKLLLEEIEPD

-437 HAYGNMKSNVLE
+437 HAYGNVKSNVLE

-550 WIDECKLFEFAGNY
+550 WIDECTLFEFAGNY

-587 KKIETVPVKKKEVRN
+587 KSMETVPVKKKEVRN

-624 EQVVDVEMLEQLYEE
+624 EHVVDVEMLEQLYEE
-639 KTKKELLR
+639 KMKKELLR
-647 AELYNALENI
+647 AELYNELENI
-657 ME
+657 VE

>member
-1 MKRELFSFLF
+1 
-11 LCRKPWGNVSFPWFF
+11 
-26 ILKGVRKMTICSVNN
+26 MTICSVNN

-70 NGSGKTTIFQLLTG
+70 NGSGKTTIFGLLTG
-84 MESLDAGAIH
+84 RESLDAGAIH

-103 VAQIPKFDESMTVYE
+103 LAQIPKFDEAMTVYD

-124 KIEKELE
+124 KVEKELE
-131 REMRTLEKHM
+131 KEMHALEKNM
-141 AEEQES
+141 AVEQEQS
-147 SVLQKLME
+147 ALEKLME
-155 RYGIIQEKFA
+155 RYGVIQEKFA

-174 NIMKVANGLQVIELF
+174 NIMKVANGLQVTDLF
-189 PRSFLELSGGEQT
+189 SRVFTELSGGEQT

-229 AVEWLEQFLKEYN
+229 AVEWLEQFLKEYT
-242 GTVVVISHDR
+242 GTVMVISHDR

-273 HTNYSRFV
+273 HTNYSQFV

-286 RLLQEF
+286 KLLQEF
-292 QAFQEQQKKIKKM
+292 QAYQEQQKKIKKM

-319 NPPNEGLHKRARSM
+319 NPPNEGLHKRARNM

-338 RMEKLKKPI
+338 RIEKLKRPI

-357 EGQERSGKDVIV
+357 EGQERSGKDVVV
-369 MKEVSKGFAEHLLF
+369 MKEVSKGFAGRPLF
-383 NEANLHVRFQERA
+383 EQANLHVRFQERA

-408 LLKLLLEEIKPD
+408 LLKLLLEEINPD
-420 AGEIR
+420 VGEIR

-437 HAYGNMKSNVLE
+437 HTYGNVKSNVLE
-449 AFRECVAV
+449 AFREYVAV

-575 ETQVIK
+575 EKQVIK
-581 QQRQGR
+581 QKRQGR
-587 KKIETVPVKKKEVRN
+587 KSVEMVPVKEKKARN
-602 IEEIE
+602 LEEIE
-607 TELMHVE
+607 NELMHVE
-614 EDIYTLECKM
+614 EDMYAIECEM
-624 EQVVDVEMLEQLYEE
+624 EHVDDVERLEKLYEE

-647 AELYNALENI
+647 AKLYNELENI
-657 ME
+657 VE

>member
-1 MKRELFSFLF
+1 M
-11 LCRKPWGNVSFPWFF
+11 GNVSFSWFF

-48 NIIFENISL
+48 NTIFENISL

-70 NGSGKTTIFQLLTG
+70 NGSGKTTIFGLLTG

-103 VAQIPKFDESMTVYE
+103 VAQIPKFDEVMTVYD

-124 KIEKELE
+124 KVEKELE
-131 REMRTLEKHM
+131 KEMHALEKNM
-141 AEEQES
+141 AVEQEQS
-147 SVLQKLME
+147 ALEKLME
-155 RYGIIQEKFA
+155 RYGVIQEKFA

-174 NIMKVANGLQVIELF
+174 NIMKVANGLQVTDLF
-189 PRSFLELSGGEQT
+189 SRVFTELSGGEQT

-229 AVEWLEQFLKEYN
+229 AVEWLEQFLKEYT
-242 GTVVVISHDR
+242 GTVIVISHDR

-273 HTNYSRFV
+273 HTNYSQFV

-292 QAFQEQQKKIKKM
+292 QAYQEQQKKIKKM

-319 NPPNEGLHKRARSM
+319 NPPNEGLHKRARNM

-338 RMEKLKKPI
+338 RIEKLKRPI

-357 EGQERSGKDVIV
+357 EGQERSGKDVVV
-369 MKEVSKGFAEHLLF
+369 MKEVSKGFAGRPLF
-383 NEANLHVRFQERA
+383 EQANLHVRFQERA

-408 LLKLLLEEIKPD
+408 LLKLLLEEINPD
-420 AGEIR
+420 VGEIR

-437 HAYGNMKSNVLE
+437 HTYGNVKSNVLE
-449 AFRECVAV
+449 AFREYVAV

-575 ETQVIK
+575 EKQVIK
-581 QQRQGR
+581 QKRQGR
-587 KKIETVPVKKKEVRN
+587 KSVEMVPVKEKKARN
-602 IEEIE
+602 LEEIE
-607 TELMHVE
+607 NELMHVE
-614 EDIYTLECKM
+614 EDIYAIECEM
-624 EQVVDVEMLEQLYEE
+624 EHVADVERLEKLYEE
-639 KTKKELLR
+639 KTMKELLR
-647 AELYNALENI
+647 AKLYSELENI
-657 ME
+657 VE

>member
-1 MKRELFSFLF
+1 
-11 LCRKPWGNVSFPWFF
+11 
-26 ILKGVRKMTICSVNN
+26 MTICSVNN
-41 VTKSFGG
+41 VKKSFGG

-57 EIKNGERVGLVGR
+57 EIKNGERIGLVGR

-94 MKKGTRIGH
+94 MKKGTCIGH
-103 VAQIPKFDESMTVYE
+103 VAQIPKFNNEMNVYD

-124 KIEKELE
+124 KKEKELE
-131 REMRTLEKHM
+131 IEMHALEKNM

-147 SVLQKLME
+147 SALQKLME
-155 RYGIIQEKFA
+155 RYGVIQERYA

-174 NIMKVANGLQVIELF
+174 NIMKVANGLQVTELF
-189 PRSFLELSGGEQT
+189 PRSFMELSGKQT

-229 AVEWLEQFLKEYN
+229 AVEWLEQFLKEYT
-242 GTVVVISHDR
+242 GTVMVISHDR

-273 HTNYSRFV
+273 HTNYSQFV

-292 QAFQEQQKKIKKM
+292 QAYQEQQKKIKKM

-319 NPPNEGLHKRARSM
+319 NPPNEGLHKRARNM

-338 RMEKLKKPI
+338 RIEKLKRPI
-347 LERKQMGLQF
+347 LDRKQMGLQF
-357 EGQERSGKDVIV
+357 EGQERSGKDVVV
-369 MKEVSKGFAEHLLF
+369 MKEVSKGFDERSLF
-383 NEANLHVRFQERA
+383 EKVNLHIRFQERA

-408 LLKLLLEEIKPD
+408 LLKLLLKEMQQD

-437 HAYGNMKSNVLE
+437 HAYGNMKNNVLE
-449 AFRECVAV
+449 AFRDCVAV
-457 TEGEARHILAKFLF
+457 TEGEARHILARFLF

-496 MYQDINFL
+496 MYQDVNFL

-550 WIDECKLFEFAGNY
+550 WIDEHKLFEFAGNY
-564 AWARQKWEEKL
+564 AWARQKWEERIEK
-575 ETQVIK
+575 QVVKQK
-581 QQRQGR
+581 QQQQGN
-587 KKIETVPVKKKEVRN
+587 KALEVMPIKKKKSRDLEAVEN
-602 IEEIE
+602 
-607 TELMHVE
+607 ELMHIE
-614 EDIYTLECKM
+614 EDIYALECKM
-624 EQVVDVEMLEQLYEE
+624 ENVVDVEMLEQLYEE
-639 KTKKELLR
+639 KTKKEFLR
-647 AELYNALENI
+647 AELYNELENI
-657 ME
+657 VE

>member
-1 MKRELFSFLF
+1 M
-11 LCRKPWGNVSFPWFF
+11 GNVSFPWFF

-131 REMRTLEKHM
+131 REMRTLEKDM

-174 NIMKVANGLQVIELF
+174 NIMKVANGLQVTELF

-242 GTVVVISHDR
+242 GTVMVISHDR

-292 QAFQEQQKKIKKM
+292 QAYQEQQKKIKKM

-338 RMEKLKKPI
+338 RMQKLKKPI

-357 EGQERSGKDVIV
+357 EGQDRSGKDVVVI
-369 MKEVSKGFAEHLLF
+369 KEVSKGFADHPLF
-383 NEANLHVRFQERA
+383 NEVNLHVRFQERA

-408 LLKLLLEEIKPD
+408 LLKLLLEEIEPD

-437 HAYGNMKSNVLE
+437 HAYGNMKSDVLE
-449 AFRECVAV
+449 AFREYVAV

-550 WIDECKLFEFAGNY
+550 WIDERKLFEFAGNY

-575 ETQVIK
+575 GTQVIK
-581 QQRQGR
+581 QKRQGR
-587 KKIETVPVKKKEVRN
+587 KSIETVPVKKIEVRN

-624 EQVVDVEMLEQLYEE
+624 EHVVDVEMLEQLYEE

-647 AELYNALENI
+647 AELYNELENI
-657 ME
+657 VE

>member
-1 MKRELFSFLF
+1 
-11 LCRKPWGNVSFPWFF
+11 
-26 ILKGVRKMTICSVNN
+26 MTICSVNN

-155 RYGIIQEKFA
+155 RYGVIQEKFA

-292 QAFQEQQKKIKKM
+292 QAYQEQQKKIKKV

-357 EGQERSGKDVIV
+357 EGQERSGKDVVV

-408 LLKLLLEEIKPD
+408 LLKLLLEEIEPD

-587 KKIETVPVKKKEVRN
+587 KNIETVPVKKKEVRN

-624 EQVVDVEMLEQLYEE
+624 EHVVDVEMLEQLYEE

-647 AELYNALENI
+647 ADLYNELENI
-657 ME
+657 VE

>member
-1 MKRELFSFLF
+1 
-11 LCRKPWGNVSFPWFF
+11 
-26 ILKGVRKMTICSVNN
+26 MTICSVNN
-41 VTKSFGG
+41 VKKSFGG

-57 EIKNGERVGLVGR
+57 EIKNGERIGLVGR

-94 MKKGTRIGH
+94 MKKGTCIGH
-103 VAQIPKFDESMTVYE
+103 VAQIPKFNNEMNVYD

-124 KIEKELE
+124 KKEKELE
-131 REMRTLEKHM
+131 IEMHALEKNM

-147 SVLQKLME
+147 SALQKLME
-155 RYGIIQEKFA
+155 RYGVIQERYA

-174 NIMKVANGLQVIELF
+174 NIMKVANGLQVTELF
-189 PRSFLELSGGEQT
+189 PRSFMELSGGEQT

-229 AVEWLEQFLKEYN
+229 AVEWLEQFLKEYT
-242 GTVVVISHDR
+242 GTVMVISHDR

-273 HTNYSRFV
+273 HTNYSQFV

-292 QAFQEQQKKIKKM
+292 QVYQEQQKKIKKM

-319 NPPNEGLHKRARSM
+319 NPPNEGLHKRARNM

-338 RMEKLKKPI
+338 RIEKLKRPI
-347 LERKQMGLQF
+347 LDRKQMGLQF
-357 EGQERSGKDVIV
+357 EGQERSGKDVVV
-369 MKEVSKGFAEHLLF
+369 MKEVSKGFDERSLF
-383 NEANLHVRFQERA
+383 EKVNLHIRFQERA

-408 LLKLLLEEIKPD
+408 LLKLLLKEMQQD

-437 HAYGNMKSNVLE
+437 HAYGNMKNNVLE
-449 AFRECVAV
+449 AFRDCVAV
-457 TEGEARHILAKFLF
+457 TEGEARHILARFLF

-496 MYQDINFL
+496 MYQDVNFL

-550 WIDECKLFEFAGNY
+550 WIDEHKLFEFAGNY
-564 AWARQKWEEKL
+564 AWARQKWEERIEK
-575 ETQVIK
+575 QVVKQK
-581 QQRQGR
+581 QQQQGN
-587 KKIETVPVKKKEVRN
+587 KALEVMPIKKKKSRDLEAVEN
-602 IEEIE
+602 
-607 TELMHVE
+607 ELMHIE
-614 EDIYTLECKM
+614 EDIYALECKM
-624 EQVVDVEMLEQLYEE
+624 ENVVDVEMLEQLYEE
-639 KTKKELLR
+639 KTKKEFLR
-647 AELYNALENI
+647 AELYNELENI
-657 ME
+657 VE

>member
-1 MKRELFSFLF
+1 
-11 LCRKPWGNVSFPWFF
+11 
-26 ILKGVRKMTICSVNN
+26 MTICSVNN

-94 MKKGTRIGH
+94 MKKGTCIGH
-103 VAQIPKFDESMTVYE
+103 VAQIPKFDEDMTVYD

-124 KIEKELE
+124 KAEKELE

-141 AEEQES
+141 AEEREPS
-147 SVLQKLME
+147 ALQKLME
-155 RYGIIQEKFA
+155 RYGVIQEKFA

-174 NIMKVANGLQVIELF
+174 NLMKVANGLQVTELF

-202 KVSLAYMLLQK
+202 KISLAYMLLQK

-242 GTVVVISHDR
+242 GTVMVISHDR

-258 VTKIFDLEDGEIHVY
+258 VTKIFDLEDGQIHVY
-273 HTNYSRFV
+273 HTNYSQFV

-292 QAFQEQQKKIKKM
+292 QAYQEQQKKIKKM

-357 EGQERSGKDVIV
+357 EGQERSGKDVVV
-369 MKEVSKGFAEHLLF
+369 MKEVSKGFADHPLF

-408 LLKLLLEEIKPD
+408 LLKLLLLEIEPD

-437 HAYGNMKSNVLE
+437 HAYGNVKSNVLE
-449 AFRECVAV
+449 AFREYVAV

-471 YGPAVFKKVTQ
+471 YGPAVFKKVAQ

-550 WIDECKLFEFAGNY
+550 WIDEHKLFEFAGNY

-587 KKIETVPVKKKEVRN
+587 KSMETAPIKKKEVRN
-602 IEEIE
+602 VEEIE
-607 TELMHVE
+607 TDLMRVE

-624 EQVVDVEMLEQLYEE
+624 EHVVDIEMLEQLYEE
-639 KTKKELLR
+639 KTKQELLR
-647 AELYNALENI
+647 AELYNELGNI
-657 ME
+657 VE

>member
-1 MKRELFSFLF
+1 
-11 LCRKPWGNVSFPWFF
+11 
-26 ILKGVRKMTICSVNN
+26 MTICSVNN

-131 REMRTLEKHM
+131 REMRTLEKDM

-174 NIMKVANGLQVIELF
+174 NIMKVANGLQVTELF
-189 PRSFLELSGGEQT
+189 PRSFVEISGGEQT

-229 AVEWLEQFLKEYN
+229 AVEWLERFLKEYN
-242 GTVVVISHDR
+242 GTVMVISHDR

-258 VTKIFDLEDGEIHVY
+258 VTKIFDLEDGEINVY

-292 QAFQEQQKKIKKM
+292 QAYQEQQKKIKKM

-357 EGQERSGKDVIV
+357 EGQERSGKDVVV

-408 LLKLLLEEIKPD
+408 LLKLLLEEIEPD

-550 WIDECKLFEFAGNY
+550 WIDERKLFEFAGNY

-587 KKIETVPVKKKEVRN
+587 KNIETVPVKKKEVRN

-607 TELMHVE
+607 IELMHVE

-624 EQVVDVEMLEQLYEE
+624 EQVIDVEMLEQLYEE

-647 AELYNALENI
+647 AELYNELENI
-657 ME
+657 VE